1 MNKWKILLVL
11 IVLFFVVG
19 QKCEIGKKKSNIA
32 EDDFSG
38 TKGLVLNFVDGL
50 PPKEVWKGIDFGIWV
65 DVHNQGVEDVSNG
78 KVCIGSLPNSIF
90 TKSDSCLD
98 LGNIAGRGNFP
109 GGEIKSFGEESWDG
123 FSIKEDYKVNI
134 DTGYPII
141 AKTCY
146 EYSTILAPLVCVRD
160 LRMNEKEAVCNAGEI
175 KLESKGQGAPVSV
188 TYLKEDII
196 PRGDE
201 NELFF
206 TLKVRNEDTGDVI
219 NKNSI
224 DSGKGSS
231 KCSFE
236 RKDQNI
242 VNIEI
247 DMPGFGKGNCKNDG
261 KIVLVNGEGQA
272 FCSGI
277 KVPKEESFSLP
288 LNIKLTYGYLSHIRG
303 EFTIKKDI
311 AEGKLK

>member
-1 MNKWKILLVL
+1 MSKLKIIIIL
-11 IVLFFVVG
+11 IALFFVVG
-19 QKCEIGKKKSNIA
+19 QKCELGKNKEGIS

-38 TKGLVLNFVDGL
+38 TKGIVLSFVDGL
-50 PPKEVWKGIDFGIWV
+50 PPKEVWKGIDFGIWL
-65 DVHNQGVEDVSNG
+65 DVHNRGFEDVSAG
-78 KVCIGSLPNSIF
+78 RVCIGSLPNSIF
-90 TKSDSCLD
+90 TKSDSCLE
-98 LGNIAGRGNFP
+98 LGELSGRKNFP
-109 GGEIKSFGEESWDG
+109 GGEIKTYGETEWDG
-123 FSIKEDYKVNI
+123 FSVDEDYKVNV
-134 DTGYPII
+134 DTGYPIV

-146 EYSTILAPLVCVRD
+146 EYSTSLAPLICIRD
-160 LRMNEKEAVCNAGEI
+160 LTMNEREAVCNAGEI
-175 KLESKGQGAPVSV
+175 KLGSKGQGAPVSV

-206 TLKVRNEDTGDVI
+206 TFKIKNEDDGEVIKAEKIGDD
-219 NKNSI
+219 K
-224 DSGKGSS
+224 DSG

-236 RKDQNI
+236 RKDKNK

-247 DMPGFGKGNCKNDG
+247 DLPGFGKGSCKNG
-261 KIVLVNGEGQA
+261 GEVVLINGEGQA

-277 KVPKEESFSLP
+277 KVPKGESFSLP

-311 AEGKLK
+311 TSEAE